1 MAQHVE
7 GQLEILC
14 YGPYVVG
21 FQTNYLCTMF
31 TNNVNC
37 ELQSCWSIKKARRK
51 LMNKFYSR
59 NKLSFLEASLESKN
73 IKNSID
79 NLNFEKI
86 ELIFNE
92 EAQKVKSLSPFD
104 FIRG

>member
-1 MAQHVE
+1 
-7 GQLEILC
+7 
-14 YGPYVVG
+14 
-21 FQTNYLCTMF
+21 
-31 TNNVNC
+31 
-37 ELQSCWSIKKARRK
+37 
-51 LMNKFYSR
+51 MNKFYSR
-59 NKLSFLEASLESKN
+59 NKLSLLEASLESKN

-92 EAQKVKSLSPFD
+92 EAQEVKSLSPFD

>member
-21 FQTNYLCTMF
+21 FQTNYYVHF
-31 TNNVNC
+31 VNC

-51 LMNKFYSR
+51 LMNKFYST
-59 NKLSFLEASLESKN
+59 NKLSK
-73 IKNSID
+73 KH
-79 NLNFEKI
+79 
-86 ELIFNE
+86 
-92 EAQKVKSLSPFD
+92 QKFY
-104 FIRG
+104 